1 MMTLNE
7 IRKLRGMTL
16 SEFSRQSGL
25 SPHTARNLMG
35 YRELYGNPRLDT
47 MVDAGG
53 CGAGAECG
61 RDDLPQGRDDPRQKG
76 KRMTPIPFREQNI
89 TYNPPEGMEDKCDAL
104 PAFRGEGQVIS
115 CWHLTLWERIKLLLT
130 GRLWFSVIGNGQPP
144 IWLGVDCPFI
154 RK

>member
-47 MVDAGG
+47 MVDAARALNAVVTITPKGVTIRARKESASLMALDVRLTH
-53 CGAGAECG
+53 CY
-61 RDDLPQGRDDPRQKG
+61 LIMTQNPQGCFTTPSGKSVDAKKATERLDKMAQKLG
-76 KRMTPIPFREQNI
+76 ELIDKENDLLQ
-89 TYNPPEGMEDKCDAL
+89 GM
-104 PAFRGEGQVIS
+104 
-115 CWHLTLWERIKLLLT
+115 
-130 GRLWFSVIGNGQPP
+130 IGTVN
-144 IWLGVDCPFI
+144 
-154 RK
+154 RKA

>member
-1 MMTLNE
+1 MMTLDE

-16 SEFSRQSGL
+16 SEFSRKSGL

-35 YRELYGNPRLDT
+35 YRELYGNPRMDT
-47 MVDAGG
+47 MVDA
-53 CGAGAECG
+53 ARA
-61 RDDLPQGRDDPRQKG
+61 LNAVVTIHPQGRDDPRQKG

-89 TYNPPEGMEDKCDAL
+89 TYNPPEGMEDKCEAL

>member
-47 MVDAGG
+47 MDA
-53 CGAGAECG
+53 ARA
-61 RDDLPQGRDDPRQKG
+61 LNAVVTITPKG
-76 KRMTPIPFREQNI
+76 VT
-89 TYNPPEGMEDKCDAL
+89 
-104 PAFRGEGQVIS
+104 
-115 CWHLTLWERIKLLLT
+115 
-130 GRLWFSVIGNGQPP
+130 
-144 IWLGVDCPFI
+144 I
-154 RK
+154 RARKESA

>member
-47 MVDAGG
+47 MVDA
-53 CGAGAECG
+53 ALNAVVTIS
-61 RDDLPQGRDDPRQKG
+61 PKG
-76 KRMTPIPFREQNI
+76 VT
-89 TYNPPEGMEDKCDAL
+89 
-104 PAFRGEGQVIS
+104 
-115 CWHLTLWERIKLLLT
+115 
-130 GRLWFSVIGNGQPP
+130 
-144 IWLGVDCPFI
+144 I
-154 RK
+154 RARKESA

>member
-1 MMTLNE
+1 MTLNE

-16 SEFSRQSGL
+16 SEFSRKSGL

-35 YRELYGNPRLDT
+35 YRELYGNPRMDT
-47 MVDAGG
+47 MVDA
-53 CGAGAECG
+53 AGAECG
-61 RDDLPQGRDDPRQKG
+61 RDDHPQGRDDSRQKG

-89 TYNPPEGMEDKCDAL
+89 TYNPPEGMEDKCEAL